1 MKFLIDNRK
10 FSILT
15 VLLASLMIYD
25 DAQFANSLARVV
37 IGFTSGGIEVITILA
52 EFLQSPREKC
62 VVPENIHTPP
72 PPPHMEGQWKFQ
84 GGVGANRQKFPRG
97 RGVHMKNFSTGKGN
111 S

>member
-72 PPPHMEGQWKFQ
+72 PPPPHGRSMEI
-84 GGVGANRQKFPRG
+84 PRG
-97 RGVHMKNFSTGKGN
+97 SGG
-111 S
+111 